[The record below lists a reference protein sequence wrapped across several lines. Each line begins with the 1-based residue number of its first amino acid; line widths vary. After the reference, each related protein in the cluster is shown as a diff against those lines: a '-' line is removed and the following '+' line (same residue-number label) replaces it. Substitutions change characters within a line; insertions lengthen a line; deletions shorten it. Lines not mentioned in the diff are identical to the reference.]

1 VALAP
6 KTSWLRKSYLRNV
19 EKLSLMMAKRRTLK
33 KDLDANQKM
42 TEWIQFTLLMRRT
55 GRIVKENM
63 EGQKEQGGHWKVS
76 GSED

>member
-1 VALAP
+1 
-6 KTSWLRKSYLRNV
+6 
-19 EKLSLMMAKRRTLK
+19 MMAKRRTLK

>member
-19 EKLSLMMAKRRTLK
+19 EKLSLMMAKRRTQ
-33 KDLDANQKM
+33 DLDANQKR